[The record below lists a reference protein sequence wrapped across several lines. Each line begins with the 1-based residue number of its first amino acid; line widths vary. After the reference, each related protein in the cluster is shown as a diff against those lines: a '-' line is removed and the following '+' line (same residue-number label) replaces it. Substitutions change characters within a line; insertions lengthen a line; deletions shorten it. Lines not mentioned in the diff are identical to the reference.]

1 MENRKWRIQN
11 RRIQNVCPIIDFPFA
26 ILNSLFLIPGSP
38 DGVAPG
44 NAKVRFRQSR
54 LSLDVPFV
62 ADHKDP
68 RNPTMPC
75 IA

>member
-1 MENRKWRIQN
+1 MANAEPPDTEC
-11 RRIQNVCPIIDFPFA
+11 VPIIDFPFA
-26 ILNSLFLIPGSP
+26 ILNSLFVIPGSP
-38 DGVAPG
+38 DGVALG
-44 NAKVRFRQSR
+44 NAEVRFVQPR
-54 LSLDVPFV
+54 LSPDVHCV